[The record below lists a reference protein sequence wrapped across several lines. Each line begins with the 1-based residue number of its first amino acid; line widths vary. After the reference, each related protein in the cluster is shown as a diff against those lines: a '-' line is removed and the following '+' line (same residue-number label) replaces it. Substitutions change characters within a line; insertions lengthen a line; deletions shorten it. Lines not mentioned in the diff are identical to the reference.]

1 MRKSKRAINIEYC
14 AVQALY
20 WSGFCVCGSFAAV
33 FLKSRGFSNAQL
45 GLVMAAGNILGFFLS
60 PLLASYVDRVKRR
73 GLFACC
79 ITLLAA
85 ELALVLSFY
94 IVKAPLFVAIGYCV
108 YMACVTCVNP
118 MNTQLCFTL
127 EEQYG
132 HINYGAARSTG
143 SLAYAPVSLMMGT
156 LVENFGA
163 NILLAAAGV
172 LILLQGSLLLF
183 IYNQSKGADAV
194 EGSVRA
200 ETEQS
205 SSLPRFIV
213 DNKLFCLLLV
223 GMSLLFFSHNLIC
236 SFMINLAENV
246 GGSTSHMGGING
258 FMAFVEIPAMVLY
271 DRISHRFKCASLM
284 RFAVVMFVFKA
295 LAYAMARSVA
305 GLYAAC
311 LAQALSFALLTPACV
326 HYVNLMIAHK
336 DSAKGQ
342 SLALGAITMG
352 NVLACS
358 IGGVLYDSYSVF
370 TVLMF
375 GLGIAALGAAISLFS
390 IKSKA

>member
-20 WSGFCVCGSFAAV
+20 WSGFCICGSFAAV

-45 GLVMAAGNILGFFLS
+45 GLVMAAGNILSFFLS
-60 PLLASYVDRVKRR
+60 PLLASYVDRVKRK

-79 ITLLAA
+79 ILLLAS
-85 ELALVLSFY
+85 ELILVLGFY
-94 IVKAPLFVAIGYCV
+94 FIKAPIFVALGYCV
-108 YMACVTCVNP
+108 YMACVSCVNP

-132 HINYGAARSTG
+132 HINYGAARSAG

-156 LVENFGA
+156 LVEELGA
-163 NILLAAAGV
+163 NVLLGAAGV
-172 LILLQGSLLLF
+172 LILMQGTLLLF
-183 IYNQSKGADAV
+183 IYNQGKGAETA
-194 EGSVRA
+194 ESSIRA
-200 ETEQS
+200 EAELS
-205 SSLPRFIV
+205 SSLPRFIAE
-213 DNKLFCLLLV
+213 NKLFCLMLV
-223 GMSLLFFSHNLIC
+223 GVSLLFFSHNLIC

-246 GGSTSHMGGING
+246 GGGTAHMGGING
-258 FMAFVEIPAMVLY
+258 FMALVEVPAMILY
-271 DRISHRFKCASLM
+271 DRISHRFKCASIM
-284 RFAVVMFVFKA
+284 RFSVVMFVFKA

-311 LAQALSFALLTPACV
+311 LVQALSFALFTPASV

-342 SLALGAITMG
+342 SLALGFITMG

-358 IGGVLYDSYSVF
+358 IGGTLYDSYSVF
-370 TVLMF
+370 TVLVF
-375 GLGIAALGAAISLFS
+375 GIGIAILGTVICLFT
-390 IKSKA
+390 IKNKA